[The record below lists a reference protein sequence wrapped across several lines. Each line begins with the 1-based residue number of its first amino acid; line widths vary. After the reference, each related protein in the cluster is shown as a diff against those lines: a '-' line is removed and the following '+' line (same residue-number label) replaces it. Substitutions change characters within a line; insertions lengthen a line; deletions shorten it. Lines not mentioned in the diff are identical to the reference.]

1 MGLIADTLEKCREGD
16 WDPLLLPPG
25 MLISPTYQKPEASHP
40 KLRLESFH
48 SRSAAKKKTVG
59 MPEFT
64 KKDEFVKIYVN
75 FSQNSLQKILFGI

>member
-1 MGLIADTLEKCREGD
+1 MFKELLNRERRRWTGR
-16 WDPLLLPPG
+16 WK
-25 MLISPTYQKPEASHP
+25 STASV
-40 KLRLESFH
+40 
-48 SRSAAKKKTVG
+48 RSAAKKKTVG